1 MVLSAVT
8 KSGKLAV
15 DTIDIHKVI
24 VNFGGGINAYNVKY
38 ISKDDEIGILDKT
51 MYSEVESKKQGNHID
66 LFFSSD
72 IVKFIFLITQ
82 YASGAITQNEPLVA
96 NSITIPPDGV
106 TDYYKF
112 FDIEKHKQYVDD
124 TLKQYDETKSKTKEP
139 KQTRKKQPDK
149 PKTDGGTKPK
159 RKTRRKRWSL
169 F

>member
-1 MVLSAVT
+1 MT
-8 KSGKLAV
+8 K
-15 DTIDIHKVI
+15 
-24 VNFGGGINAYNVKY
+24 
-38 ISKDDEIGILDKT
+38 
-51 MYSEVESKKQGNHID
+51 
-66 LFFSSD
+66 
-72 IVKFIFLITQ
+72 
-82 YASGAITQNEPLVA
+82 NEPLVA

-112 FDIEKHKQYVDD
+112 FDIEKHKQYVED
-124 TLKQYDETKSKTKEP
+124 TLKQYDETKTKEP